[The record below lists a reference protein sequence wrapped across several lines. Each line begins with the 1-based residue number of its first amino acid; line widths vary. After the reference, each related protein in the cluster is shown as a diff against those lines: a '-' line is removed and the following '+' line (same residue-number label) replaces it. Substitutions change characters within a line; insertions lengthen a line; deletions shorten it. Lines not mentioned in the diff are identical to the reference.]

1 MLCLDGE
8 GMIVLEDKVQQYIL
22 GQKSVFDKLDFIVSS
37 KESIELCK
45 AKTAMRLAKN
55 CIKYVENKIS
65 IADLLC
71 SLRNYLLLFQTSVIL
86 PDNMDINLNENE
98 FGLRIDSDN
107 KVYAVIGTPA
117 YINEKIVEQAFMRN
131 IPEKTQECDYFLGT
145 NPFIFNLTSF
155 KKFKTIEQKIAVNGA
170 MNTPDGYTTLVSLPT
185 GGGKSLITQA
195 MAYQKNRGLTIV
207 VVPTVSLAMDQVR
220 AAKNNIKHDTKNEIF
235 CYYSGNDDRLITEI
249 ISGIKNETAR
259 LLFLSPEALI
269 KNIRIKNTIDE
280 ANTNRYLKN
289 IIIDEAHI
297 VIEWGT
303 FFRVDYQCLEAWRNN
318 LLINN
323 SELRTI
329 LLSATFEKKTVR
341 NLKQMFA
348 NNDKWIEVRCDS
360 LRKEPRFSL
369 VQAKSFSDKKRK
381 MLELIRLLPRPM
393 IIYVTSPEKAE
404 RIKNE
409 IINIGFSNVE
419 TFTGKTK
426 AKDRERI
433 INEWASDEYDIIIA
447 TSAFGVGV
455 DKNDVRTVLHLYIPE
470 NPNKYYQELG
480 RGGRD
485 GLPCLSVMC
494 IEKEEDL
501 SSALKMED
509 KVLKTDKIIGRW
521 FSMLNSRTSKRYAN
535 IVTLDTSV
543 KPNYNNYG
551 DDDYVEDG
559 NKGDIQ
565 WNVYVIL
572 LLRRY
577 DLIGIT
583 DMTFDISTQ
592 YYYISVIIKE
602 DTLRYDNAETLK
614 LISEIREKEANK
626 FKSDFKLMQTSIKES
641 ERICWS
647 EMFYE
652 SYGLVSEFCAGCNQH
667 INVIH
672 EEKNRFP
679 LVKKVDSPAKKIT
692 SVIEQLFLGT
702 NEMMISSEDDN
713 FEIISKIVDMGID
726 NIVLGDESEE
736 KQLDLI
742 LNLPE
747 DCQVNIMGYKEY
759 EALLQKSNMY
769 FLSGAK
775 LIIHCT
781 NSEVMYK
788 LIKVAKKAIKLDNTK
803 IIHMVPEDIYIQQ
816 FEKTVSEL
824 IDGPHLE
831 SYIIEKMEV

>member
-1 MLCLDGE
+1 MKE
-8 GMIVLEDKVQQYIL
+8 IEDKVQQYIL
-22 GQKSVFDKLDFIVSS
+22 GQKSVFDKLDFDVTS
-37 KESIELCK
+37 KESIKLYK

-55 CIKYVENKIS
+55 WVKYVENQIS
-65 IADLLC
+65 ITDLLC

-86 PDNMDINLNENE
+86 PDNMDINLNENK

-107 KVYAVIGTPA
+107 KVYAVIDGPA
-117 YINEKIVEQAFMRN
+117 YMNEKIIEQAFIRN
-131 IPEKTQECDYFLGT
+131 FSGNIQESNYFLGT

-155 KKFKTIEQKIAVNGA
+155 NKFKTIEQKIAVNGA

-195 MAYQKNRGLTIV
+195 MAYQKKRGLTIV

-220 AAKNNIKHDTKNEIF
+220 AAKKNIKQDTKNEVF
-235 CYYSGNDDRLITEI
+235 GYYSGIDEGLVVEI
-249 ISGIKNETAR
+249 ITGIKNETAR

-269 KNIRIKNTIDE
+269 KNTRIKNAIDE

-323 SELRTI
+323 SALRTI
-329 LLSATFEKKTVR
+329 LLSATFEKKTVQ
-341 NLKQMFA
+341 NLKQMFSD
-348 NNDKWIEVRCDS
+348 NDKWIEVRCDS

-381 MLELIRLLPRPM
+381 ILELIRLLPRPM
-393 IIYVTSPEKAE
+393 IVYVTSPDKAE

-426 AKDRERI
+426 TKDRERI
-433 INEWASDEYDIIIA
+433 IKEWASDEYDIIIA

-501 SSALKMED
+501 SSAFNMTD
-509 KVLKTDKIIGRW
+509 KVLTTDKIIGRW
-521 FSMLNSRTSKRYAN
+521 FSMLNSKTSKRYAD
-535 IVTLDTSV
+535 IITLDTAV

-551 DDDYVEDG
+551 DEYYDKDG
-559 NKGDIQ
+559 SKGDVQ
-565 WNVYVIL
+565 WNMYVIL

-583 DMTFDISTQ
+583 NMTFDASTK
-592 YYYISVIIKE
+592 YYYLSIKIKE

-614 LISEIREKEANK
+614 LIDEIRENEAKK
-626 FKSDFKLMQTSIKES
+626 FRSDFKIIQNSIKES
-641 ERICWS
+641 EKICWS

-679 LVKKVDSPAKKIT
+679 LVKKVDNPTKKIT
-692 SVIEQLFLGT
+692 SSIERFFSGT
-702 NEMMISSEDDN
+702 NEMMISSENDN
-713 FEIISKIVDMGID
+713 FEIISKIVDRGID
-726 NIVLGDESEE
+726 NIVLGDESKE
-736 KQLDLI
+736 KHLDLI
-742 LNLPE
+742 LNLSQ

-769 FLSGAK
+769 FLSGST

-788 LIKVAKKAIKLDNTK
+788 LIKVAKKAIKLDKTK
-803 IIHMVPEDIYIQQ
+803 IIHMVPEDVYIQQ

-831 SYIIEKMEV
+831 AYIIEKMEV